1 MVNVS
6 DSKNYKVIGTNPIR
20 HDGYDK
26 VTGRAVYGADIKL
39 PGLIWASIVRSPHA
53 HAVIKNIDTSA
64 AEKVDGVLSVYSGY
78 SGGHVENPTY
88 QEVVLGNTGH
98 IEAAEI
104 NYDSSL
110 VNEEQL
116 VKLLFL
122 NIDPFDEG
130 GQFCDRGYSYK
141 SAFFT
146 SDENLI
152 KIINNYISKIENNHN
167 QKVQTLVLPFKNFYL
182 AEDYHQDYYKKNPIR
197 YNYYKYSC
205 GREQRIKQLKVNLR

>member
-1 MVNVS
+1 MKYFLIIIFSLIFTN
-6 DSKNYKVIGTNPIR
+6 SK
-20 HDGYDK
+20 
-26 VTGRAVYGADIKL
+26 
-39 PGLIWASIVRSPHA
+39 ASIKSIYVA
-53 HAVIKNIDTSA
+53 GGCFWCVEEVY
-64 AEKVDGVLSVYSGY
+64 EKLEGVLSVYSGY
-78 SGGHVENPTY
+78 SGGYVENPTY

-98 IEAAEI
+98 IEAVEI

-146 SDENLI
+146 SDEKL
-152 KIINNYISKIENNHN
+152 KEIINDYILKIENNHN

-205 GREQRIKQLKVNLR
+205 GREQRIKQLRINLR

>member
-1 MVNVS
+1 MKYFLIIIFFLLS
-6 DSKNYKVIGTNPIR
+6 TNTQASMKSMYVA
-20 HDGYDK
+20 GGCFWC
-26 VTGRAVYGADIKL
+26 VEEVYEKIK
-39 PGLIWASIVRSPHA
+39 
-53 HAVIKNIDTSA
+53 
-64 AEKVDGVLSVYSGY
+64 GVLSVYSGY

-146 SDENLI
+146 SDENL
-152 KIINNYISKIENNHN
+152 KRIINNYILKIENNHN

-205 GREQRIKQLKVNLR
+205 GREQRIKQLKINLR

>member
-1 MVNVS
+1 MKYFLIIIFFLLS
-6 DSKNYKVIGTNPIR
+6 TNTQASMKSMYVA
-20 HDGYDK
+20 GGCFWC
-26 VTGRAVYGADIKL
+26 VEEVYEKIK
-39 PGLIWASIVRSPHA
+39 
-53 HAVIKNIDTSA
+53 
-64 AEKVDGVLSVYSGY
+64 GVLSVYSGY

-116 VKLLFL
+116 VKQLFL

-146 SDENLI
+146 SDENLK
-152 KIINNYISKIENNHN
+152 KIINNYILKIENNHN

-205 GREQRIKQLKVNLR
+205 GREQRIKQLKINLR

>member
-1 MVNVS
+1 MKYFLIIIFSLIFTN
-6 DSKNYKVIGTNPIR
+6 SK
-20 HDGYDK
+20 
-26 VTGRAVYGADIKL
+26 
-39 PGLIWASIVRSPHA
+39 ASIKSMYVA
-53 HAVIKNIDTSA
+53 GGCFWCVEEVY
-64 AEKVDGVLSVYSGY
+64 EKLEGVLSVYSGY

-98 IEAAEI
+98 IEAVEI

-146 SDENLI
+146 NDEKL
-152 KIINNYISKIENNHN
+152 KEIINDYILKIENNHN

-182 AEDYHQDYYKKNPIR
+182 ADDYHQDYYKKNPIR

-205 GREQRIKQLKVNLR
+205 GREQRIKQLRINLR

>member
-1 MVNVS
+1 MKYFLIIIFFLLS
-6 DSKNYKVIGTNPIR
+6 TNTQASMKSMYVA
-20 HDGYDK
+20 GGCFWC
-26 VTGRAVYGADIKL
+26 VEEVYEKIK
-39 PGLIWASIVRSPHA
+39 
-53 HAVIKNIDTSA
+53 
-64 AEKVDGVLSVYSGY
+64 GVLSVYSGY

-146 SDENLI
+146 SDENLK
-152 KIINNYISKIENNHN
+152 KIINNYIMKIENNHN

-205 GREQRIKQLKVNLR
+205 GREQRIKQLKINLR

>member
-1 MVNVS
+1 M
-6 DSKNYKVIGTNPIR
+6 KYF
-20 HDGYDK
+20 
-26 VTGRAVYGADIKL
+26 
-39 PGLIWASIVRSPHA
+39 LIIIFSLLSINTQASISSIYVA
-53 HAVIKNIDTSA
+53 GGCFWCVEEVY
-64 AEKVDGVLSVYSGY
+64 EKVEGVLSVYSGY

-88 QEVVLGNTGH
+88 QEVVLGKTGH
-98 IEAAEI
+98 IEAVEI

-146 SDENLI
+146 SDEKLK
-152 KIINNYISKIENNHN
+152 KIINDYILKIENNHN

-205 GREQRIKQLKVNLR
+205 GREQRIKQLRINLR

>member
-1 MVNVS
+1 MKYFFIIIFFLLS
-6 DSKNYKVIGTNPIR
+6 
-20 HDGYDK
+20 
-26 VTGRAVYGADIKL
+26 IKAQ
-39 PGLIWASIVRSPHA
+39 ASIKSMYVA
-53 HAVIKNIDTSA
+53 GGCFWCVEEVY
-64 AEKVDGVLSVYSGY
+64 EKIEGVLSVYSGY

-116 VKLLFL
+116 VKQLFL

-146 SDENLI
+146 SDENLK
-152 KIINNYISKIENNHN
+152 KIINNYILKIENNHN

-205 GREQRIKQLKVNLR
+205 GREQRIKQLKINLR

>member
-1 MVNVS
+1 MKYFLIIIFSLIFTN
-6 DSKNYKVIGTNPIR
+6 SK
-20 HDGYDK
+20 
-26 VTGRAVYGADIKL
+26 
-39 PGLIWASIVRSPHA
+39 ASIKSMYVA
-53 HAVIKNIDTSA
+53 GGCFWCVEEVY
-64 AEKVDGVLSVYSGY
+64 EKVEGVLSVYSGY

-122 NIDPFDEG
+122 NIDPFDED
-130 GQFCDRGYSYK
+130 GQFCDQGYSYK

-146 SDENLI
+146 SDEKLK
-152 KIINNYISKIENNHN
+152 KIINDYIFKIENNHN

-205 GREQRIKQLKVNLR
+205 GREQRIKQLRINLR

>member
-1 MVNVS
+1 MKYFLIIIFFLLS
-6 DSKNYKVIGTNPIR
+6 TNTQASMKSMYVA
-20 HDGYDK
+20 GGCFWC
-26 VTGRAVYGADIKL
+26 VEEVYEKIK
-39 PGLIWASIVRSPHA
+39 
-53 HAVIKNIDTSA
+53 
-64 AEKVDGVLSVYSGY
+64 GVLSVYSGY

-146 SDENLI
+146 SDENLK
-152 KIINNYISKIENNHN
+152 KIINNYILKIENNHN

-205 GREQRIKQLKVNLR
+205 GREQRIKQLKINLR

>member
-1 MVNVS
+1 MKYFLIIIFSIIFTN
-6 DSKNYKVIGTNPIR
+6 SK
-20 HDGYDK
+20 
-26 VTGRAVYGADIKL
+26 
-39 PGLIWASIVRSPHA
+39 ASIKSMYVA
-53 HAVIKNIDTSA
+53 GGCFWCVEEVYEEVEGILN
-64 AEKVDGVLSVYSGY
+64 VYSGY

-98 IEAAEI
+98 IEAVEI

-146 SDENLI
+146 SDEKLK
-152 KIINNYISKIENNHN
+152 KIINDYILKIENNHN

-205 GREQRIKQLKVNLR
+205 GREQRIKQLRINLR

>member
-1 MVNVS
+1 MKYFSIIIFYFLSFN
-6 DSKNYKVIGTNPIR
+6 
-20 HDGYDK
+20 
-26 VTGRAVYGADIKL
+26 AE
-39 PGLIWASIVRSPHA
+39 ASIKSMYVA
-53 HAVIKNIDTSA
+53 GGCFWCVEEVY
-64 AEKVDGVLSVYSGY
+64 EKIEGVLSVYSGY
-78 SGGHVENPTY
+78 AGGHVENPTY

-98 IEAAEI
+98 IEAVEI

-146 SDENLI
+146 SDENLK
-152 KIINNYISKIENNHN
+152 KIINDYILKIENNHN
-167 QKVQTLVLPFKNFYL
+167 QKVQTLILPFKNFYL
-182 AEDYHQDYYKKNPIR
+182 AEDYHQDYYKKNSIR

-205 GREQRIKQLKVNLR
+205 GREQRIKQLKINLR

>member
-1 MVNVS
+1 MKYFFIIIFFLLS
-6 DSKNYKVIGTNPIR
+6 
-20 HDGYDK
+20 
-26 VTGRAVYGADIKL
+26 IKAQ
-39 PGLIWASIVRSPHA
+39 ASIKSMYVA
-53 HAVIKNIDTSA
+53 GGCFWCVEEVY
-64 AEKVDGVLSVYSGY
+64 EKVEGVLSVYSGY

-146 SDENLI
+146 SDKKLI
-152 KIINNYISKIENNHN
+152 KIINNYILKIENNHN

-205 GREQRIKQLKVNLR
+205 GREQRIKQLKINLR

>member
-1 MVNVS
+1 MKYFLIIIFFLLS
-6 DSKNYKVIGTNPIR
+6 TNTQASMKSMYVA
-20 HDGYDK
+20 GGCFWC
-26 VTGRAVYGADIKL
+26 VEEVYEKIK
-39 PGLIWASIVRSPHA
+39 
-53 HAVIKNIDTSA
+53 
-64 AEKVDGVLSVYSGY
+64 GVLSVNSGY

-152 KIINNYISKIENNHN
+152 EMINNYISKIENNHN

-205 GREQRIKQLKVNLR
+205 GREQRIKQLKINLR

>member
-1 MVNVS
+1 MKYFLIIIFFLLS
-6 DSKNYKVIGTNPIR
+6 TNTQASMKSMYVA
-20 HDGYDK
+20 GGCFWC
-26 VTGRAVYGADIKL
+26 VEEVYEKIK
-39 PGLIWASIVRSPHA
+39 
-53 HAVIKNIDTSA
+53 
-64 AEKVDGVLSVYSGY
+64 GVLSVYSGY

-152 KIINNYISKIENNHN
+152 KIINNYILKIEINHN

-205 GREQRIKQLKVNLR
+205 GREQRIKQLKINLR

>member
-1 MVNVS
+1 MKYFLIIIFFLLS
-6 DSKNYKVIGTNPIR
+6 TNTQASMKSMYVA
-20 HDGYDK
+20 GGCFWC
-26 VTGRAVYGADIKL
+26 VEEVY
-39 PGLIWASIVRSPHA
+39 
-53 HAVIKNIDTSA
+53 
-64 AEKVDGVLSVYSGY
+64 EKIEGVLSVYSGY

-146 SDENLI
+146 SDENLK
-152 KIINNYISKIENNHN
+152 KIINNYILKIENNHN

-205 GREQRIKQLKVNLR
+205 GREQRIKQLKINLR

>member
-1 MVNVS
+1 MKYFLIIIFSIIFTN
-6 DSKNYKVIGTNPIR
+6 SK
-20 HDGYDK
+20 
-26 VTGRAVYGADIKL
+26 
-39 PGLIWASIVRSPHA
+39 ASIKSMYVA
-53 HAVIKNIDTSA
+53 GGCFWCVEEIY
-64 AEKVDGVLSVYSGY
+64 EKVEGVLSVYSGY

-88 QEVVLGNTGH
+88 QEVVLGKTGH
-98 IEAAEI
+98 IESAEI

-122 NIDPFDEG
+122 NIDPFDED

-146 SDENLI
+146 SDEKLK
-152 KIINNYISKIENNHN
+152 KIINDYILKIENNHN
-167 QKVQTLVLPFKNFYL
+167 QKVQTLILPFKNFYL
-182 AEDYHQDYYKKNPIR
+182 AEEYHQDYYKKNPIR

-205 GREQRIKQLKVNLR
+205 GREQRIKQLRINLR

>member
-1 MVNVS
+1 MKYFLIIIFSLIFTN
-6 DSKNYKVIGTNPIR
+6 SK
-20 HDGYDK
+20 
-26 VTGRAVYGADIKL
+26 
-39 PGLIWASIVRSPHA
+39 ASIKSMYVA
-53 HAVIKNIDTSA
+53 GGCFWCVEEVY
-64 AEKVDGVLSVYSGY
+64 EKVEGVLSVYSGY

-98 IEAAEI
+98 IEAVEI

-146 SDENLI
+146 SDEKL
-152 KIINNYISKIENNHN
+152 KEIINDYILKIENNHN
-167 QKVQTLVLPFKNFYL
+167 QKVQTLVLPLKNFYL

-205 GREQRIKQLKVNLR
+205 GREQRIKQLRINLR

>member
-1 MVNVS
+1 MKYFLIIIFSLIFTN
-6 DSKNYKVIGTNPIR
+6 SK
-20 HDGYDK
+20 
-26 VTGRAVYGADIKL
+26 
-39 PGLIWASIVRSPHA
+39 ASIKSMYVA
-53 HAVIKNIDTSA
+53 GGCFWCVEEVY
-64 AEKVDGVLSVYSGY
+64 EKVEGVLSVYSGY

-98 IEAAEI
+98 IEAVEI

-116 VKLLFL
+116 VKLFFL

-146 SDENLI
+146 SDEKL
-152 KIINNYISKIENNHN
+152 KEIINDYILKIENNHN

-182 AEDYHQDYYKKNPIR
+182 AEDYHQDYYKKNPIK

-205 GREQRIKQLKVNLR
+205 GREQRIKQLRINLR

>member
-1 MVNVS
+1 MKYFFIIIFFLLS
-6 DSKNYKVIGTNPIR
+6 
-20 HDGYDK
+20 
-26 VTGRAVYGADIKL
+26 IKAQ
-39 PGLIWASIVRSPHA
+39 ASIKSMYVA
-53 HAVIKNIDTSA
+53 GGCFWCVEEVY
-64 AEKVDGVLSVYSGY
+64 EKVEGVLSVYSGY
-78 SGGHVENPTY
+78 SGGHIENPTY

-146 SDENLI
+146 SDENLK
-152 KIINNYISKIENNHN
+152 KIINNYILKIENNHN

-205 GREQRIKQLKVNLR
+205 GREQRIKQLKINLR

>member
-1 MVNVS
+1 M
-6 DSKNYKVIGTNPIR
+6 KYF
-20 HDGYDK
+20 
-26 VTGRAVYGADIKL
+26 
-39 PGLIWASIVRSPHA
+39 LIIIFFLLSINTHASIKSMYVA
-53 HAVIKNIDTSA
+53 GGCFWCVEEVY
-64 AEKVDGVLSVYSGY
+64 EKVEGVLSVYSGY

-98 IEAAEI
+98 IEAVEI

-146 SDENLI
+146 SDEKLK
-152 KIINNYISKIENNHN
+152 KIINDYILKIENNHN

-205 GREQRIKQLKVNLR
+205 GREQRIKQLRINLR

>member
-1 MVNVS
+1 MKYFLIIIFSLILTN
-6 DSKNYKVIGTNPIR
+6 SK
-20 HDGYDK
+20 
-26 VTGRAVYGADIKL
+26 
-39 PGLIWASIVRSPHA
+39 ASIKSMYVA
-53 HAVIKNIDTSA
+53 GGCFWCVEEVY
-64 AEKVDGVLSVYSGY
+64 EKVEGVLSVYSGY

-146 SDENLI
+146 SDEKL
-152 KIINNYISKIENNHN
+152 KEIINDYILKIENNHN
-167 QKVQTLVLPFKNFYL
+167 QKVQTLILPFKNFYL

-205 GREQRIKQLKVNLR
+205 GREQRIKQLRINLR

>member
-1 MVNVS
+1 MKYFLIIIFSIIFTN
-6 DSKNYKVIGTNPIR
+6 SK
-20 HDGYDK
+20 
-26 VTGRAVYGADIKL
+26 
-39 PGLIWASIVRSPHA
+39 ASIKSMYVA
-53 HAVIKNIDTSA
+53 GGCFWCVEEVY
-64 AEKVDGVLSVYSGY
+64 EKVEGVLSVYSGY

-88 QEVVLGNTGH
+88 QEVVLGKTGH
-98 IEAAEI
+98 IEAVEI

-146 SDENLI
+146 SDEKL
-152 KIINNYISKIENNHN
+152 KEIINDYILKIENNHN

-205 GREQRIKQLKVNLR
+205 GREQRIKQLRINLR

>member
-1 MVNVS
+1 MKYFLIIIFSLIFTN
-6 DSKNYKVIGTNPIR
+6 SK
-20 HDGYDK
+20 
-26 VTGRAVYGADIKL
+26 
-39 PGLIWASIVRSPHA
+39 ASIKSMYVA
-53 HAVIKNIDTSA
+53 GGCFWCVEEVY
-64 AEKVDGVLSVYSGY
+64 EKLEGVLSVYSGY

-98 IEAAEI
+98 IEAVEI
-104 NYDSSL
+104 KYDSSL

-122 NIDPFDEG
+122 NTDPFDEG

-146 SDENLI
+146 SDEKLK
-152 KIINNYISKIENNHN
+152 KIIKDYILKIENNHN

-205 GREQRIKQLKVNLR
+205 GREQRIKQLRINLR

>member
-1 MVNVS
+1 MKYFFIIIFFLLS
-6 DSKNYKVIGTNPIR
+6 
-20 HDGYDK
+20 
-26 VTGRAVYGADIKL
+26 IKAQ
-39 PGLIWASIVRSPHA
+39 ASIKSMYVA
-53 HAVIKNIDTSA
+53 GGCFWCVEEVY
-64 AEKVDGVLSVYSGY
+64 EKVEGVLSVYSGY

-146 SDENLI
+146 SDENLK
-152 KIINNYISKIENNHN
+152 KIINNYILKIENNHN

-205 GREQRIKQLKVNLR
+205 GREQRIKQLKINLR

>member
-1 MVNVS
+1 MKYFLIIIFSLIFTN
-6 DSKNYKVIGTNPIR
+6 SK
-20 HDGYDK
+20 
-26 VTGRAVYGADIKL
+26 
-39 PGLIWASIVRSPHA
+39 ASIKSMYVA
-53 HAVIKNIDTSA
+53 GGCFWCVEEVY
-64 AEKVDGVLSVYSGY
+64 EKVEGVLSVYSGY

-98 IEAAEI
+98 IEAVEI

-146 SDENLI
+146 NDEKLK
-152 KIINNYISKIENNHN
+152 KIINDYILKIENNHN

-205 GREQRIKQLKVNLR
+205 GREQRIKQLRINLR